1 MVNSVQGP
9 GLTPPT
15 QAAPSGAN
23 AAQGTNKPAPG
34 APAGAGPQGLSKA
47 AQAKAAS
54 ASPASASDGAANTQ
68 DRFLK
73 LLVTQMKNQ
82 DPLNPMDN
90 AQVTS
95 QMAQLSTVS
104 GIDKVNSTL
113 KALTDSMSAG
123 QALSATGM
131 IGHGALVPGSSLNL
145 NNGKAVAGLDL
156 AQDADS
162 VKVSIKDGANNVVRT
177 MQLGAQKS
185 GVVPVAWD
193 GLDDAGKEMATGAY
207 KISAESVT
215 GGGKPSPVNTLSFGM
230 VEGIAPGSGGAKLDV
245 GKLGMFNLADVKQVM

>member
-9 GLTPPT
+9 NQTPPPPTT
-15 QAAPSGAN
+15 QGSTNSAQGLNKSLAGASSAQGPNKAAP
-23 AAQGTNKPAPG
+23 PAT
-34 APAGAGPQGLSKA
+34 ASDAGP
-47 AQAKAAS
+47 
-54 ASPASASDGAANTQ
+54 NTQ

-113 KALTDSMSAG
+113 KALSDSMSAG

-131 IGHGALVPGSSLNL
+131 IGHGALVPGSSLEL
-145 NNGKAVAGLDL
+145 SNGKAIAGLDL
-156 AQDADS
+156 SQGAES
-162 VKVSIKDGANNVVRT
+162 VKVLIKDGANNIVRT
-177 MQLGAQKS
+177 LKLGAQKP

-193 GLDDAGKEMATGAY
+193 GLDDAGKELPNGAY
-207 KISAESVT
+207 KLAAET
-215 GGGKPSPVNTLSFGM
+215 TAGGKTTPINTLSFGM
-230 VEGIAPGSGGAKLDV
+230 VAGVAPGSGGTKLDV
-245 GKLGMFNLADVKQVM
+245 GKLGMFNLSDIKQVM